1 MMLVSLPPIELFV
14 DVIAVLSLHIAF
26 VLACLDCQLRRDRRL
41 LPVVTTTSALA
52 ALWMYRLFASSGIVP
67 GLGVRTTVSS
77 SAWTLLLVNL
87 VASSLLAASLL
98 HRSGRIQ
105 SYRLIGRAIVF
116 GILVGLAGALA
127 ARVAMLLPSAEIAG
141 WVAVPAAMGG
151 LALLPVG
158 LACVLLLLGHRGDAR
173 VLWSTLFGL
182 GLTGASAAIFLVN
195 PHPETPLWT
204 LAEVLSL
211 LVAVALLAGMLGLY
225 PQSVRAEQLVQQ
237 ERVVLL
243 RQALEASESER
254 RRIARDLHDS
264 AVQDLAAV
272 SFSLAGTSRRLS
284 GEGQDDLASL
294 LDQAAA
300 TTRETMA
307 GLRSLIVDI
316 YPPNLHKEG
325 IETALAD
332 LCATARSRGLKVDF
346 EVTPG
351 LSMSEQAAATTYR
364 IAQEAVRNA
373 LRHARATALAVSL
386 VQDSGMVQLEVA
398 DDGRGFDRTHE
409 SGAGHLGLR
418 LLSDLAREV
427 GGRLEIR
434 SRPGQGAVVRLEMI
448 S

>member
-1 MMLVSLPPIELFV
+1 MLAGDPIELFV

-26 VLACLDCQLRRDRRL
+26 VLACLDCQLRRDRRQM
-41 LPVVTTTSALA
+41 PVVTTTSALA
-52 ALWMYRLFASSGIVP
+52 VLWMYRLFASSGLLP
-67 GLGVRTTVSS
+67 GLGAPSAVASS
-77 SAWTLLLVNL
+77 DWTLLLVNL
-87 VASSLLAASLL
+87 VASSLLAVSLA
-98 HRSGRIQ
+98 HRSGRIP
-105 SYRLIGRAIVF
+105 SYRLIGRAIMV
-116 GILVGLAGALA
+116 GILVGLAGGLA
-127 ARVAMLLPSAEIAG
+127 ARLAVSLPLPEIAG
-141 WVAVPAAMGG
+141 RMSVSAAMGG

-173 VLWSTLFGL
+173 ILWSTLFGL
-182 GLTGASAAIFLVN
+182 GLTGASAAILLAGN
-195 PHPETPLWT
+195 GPETTLWN

-211 LVAVALLAGMLGLY
+211 LVAVSLLAGMLGLY

-243 RQALEASESER
+243 KQALEASEAER

-284 GEGQDDLASL
+284 AEGQDELASM

-351 LSMSEQAAATTYR
+351 LSMSEQASATIYR
-364 IAQEAVRNA
+364 IAQEAVRNV

-386 VQDSGMVQLEVA
+386 VQNSGLVQLEVA
-398 DDGRGFDRTHE
+398 DDGRGFDRAHG
-409 SGAGHLGLR
+409 SASGHLGLR

-434 SRPGQGAVVRLEMI
+434 SSPGQGAVVRLEMI